1 MVFSQV
7 FQLIMVNYAT
17 IKQVPYFILGLKVSQ
32 KYIFALSRAS
42 CEGFTL
48 QGATLQTHTE
58 GGIGEKAA
66 KKAVTKS
73 L

>member
-17 IKQVPYFILGLKVSQ
+17 IKQVLYFILGLKVSQ
-32 KYIFALSRAS
+32 KYIFGLSRAS
-42 CEGFTL
+42 CEGLTL
-48 QGATLQTHTE
+48 HIHTE
-58 GGIGEKAA
+58 EEIGEKAA
-66 KKAVTKS
+66 EKAVTKS

>member
-17 IKQVPYFILGLKVSQ
+17 IKQVLYFILGLKVSQ
-32 KYIFALSRAS
+32 KYICGLSRAS

-48 QGATLQTHTE
+48 QGATLHIHIE
-58 GGIGEKAA
+58 DGIGEKAA
-66 KKAVTKS
+66 EKALSKS

>member
-17 IKQVPYFILGLKVSQ
+17 IKQVPYLILGLKVSQ
-32 KYIFALSRAS
+32 KYIFGLSRAS
-42 CEGFTL
+42 CEGFIL
-48 QGATLQTHTE
+48 QGATLNIHTE
-58 GGIGEKAA
+58 EGTGERAA
-66 KKAVTKS
+66 QKAVTKS